1 MDMRIKQSHWRS
13 GQQWLAAR
21 APGLLLALTVAAAA
35 NFAATLSGI
44 PVMLLALLIGI
55 ALNFASADGRTAPG
69 LAFASR
75 PVLQVGIA
83 LLGLGI
89 SVEQVID
96 LGSDT
101 LLLVVCGVLA
111 AIGSGWLIARLLG
124 RSSAFGIL
132 AGGATGICGAS
143 AALAIS
149 SALPPDEGHE
159 REAAFVIVVVTAL
172 STLAMV
178 AYPLLAHWLRFDD
191 RTAGILIGATIHDV
205 AQVVGAG
212 YAVSNEAGDTATVV
226 KLFRVA
232 LLLPTVLAIS
242 FAAAHARSSGQQ
254 RLLLPVPLFAV
265 AFAVFAVINSL
276 TYLPPVL
283 LTVLGDLSRGCLVV
297 AVAAIGIKTSLRGIT
312 RMGPTAL
319 AVPLGATVVLLALV
333 VAVQLLRG
341 S

>member
-1 MDMRIKQSHWRS
+1 MHIHQSHWRS
-13 GQQWLAAR
+13 GRQWLVAR
-21 APGLLLALTVAAAA
+21 VPGLLLALTAAAAA
-35 NFAATLSGI
+35 NFAATIWGI
-44 PVMLLALLIGI
+44 PVMLMALLIGI
-55 ALNFASADGRTAPG
+55 GLNFVSTDTRTAPG

-75 PVLQVGIA
+75 PVLQVGVA

-89 SVEQVID
+89 SIEQVID

-101 LLLVVCGVLA
+101 LLLVIGGVLA
-111 AIGSGWLIARLLG
+111 AIGSGWAIARLLG

-149 SALPPDEGHE
+149 SALPPDEGRE

-178 AYPLLAHWLRFDD
+178 AYPLLAHWLSFDD

-212 YAVSNEAGDTATVV
+212 YAVSDEAGDTATVV

-242 FAAAHARSSGQQ
+242 LAAARVRSSQQ
-254 RLLLPVPLFAV
+254 RLLLPVPLFAL
-265 AFAVFAVINSL
+265 AFAVLAIVNSL
-276 TYLPPVL
+276 AALPPEL
-283 LTVLGDLSRGCLVV
+283 RTFLGDLSRGCLVV
-297 AVAAIGIKTSLRGIT
+297 AVAAIGLKTSLRGILK
-312 RMGPTAL
+312 MGPSAL
-319 AVPLGATVVLLALV
+319 VVPVGATIVLLALV
-333 VAVQLLRG
+333 VAIQLLTG

>member
-1 MDMRIKQSHWRS
+1 MQIQQSHWLS
-13 GQQWLAAR
+13 GRQWLAAR
-21 APGLLLALTVAAAA
+21 APGLLLALTAAAAA

-55 ALNFASADGRTAPG
+55 ALNFASTDDRTTPG

-75 PVLQVGIA
+75 PVLQVGVA
-83 LLGLGI
+83 LLGLGV

-101 LLLVVCGVLA
+101 LLLVVGGVLA

-124 RSSAFGIL
+124 RSSTFGVL

-149 SALPPDEGHE
+149 SALPPDEARE
-159 REAAFVIVVVTAL
+159 RETAFVIVVVTAL

-178 AYPLLAHWLRFDD
+178 LYPLLAHWLGFAD
-191 RTAGILIGATIHDV
+191 RTTGILIGATIHDV

-212 YAVSNEAGDTATVV
+212 YAVSEEAGDTATVV

-242 FAAAHARSSGQQ
+242 LATARSRDGLQKPM
-254 RLLLPVPLFAV
+254 LPVPLFAI
-265 AFAVFAVINSL
+265 AFAVLAILNS
-276 TYLPPVL
+276 TVHLPPVL
-283 LTVLGDLSRGCLVV
+283 LSALGDLSRACLVV
-297 AVAAIGIKTSLRGIT
+297 AVAAIGIKTSLRGIL
-312 RMGPTAL
+312 RMGPATL
-319 AVPLGATVVLLALV
+319 AVPVGATIVLLALV
-333 VAVQLLRG
+333 IAVQLLSG
-341 S
+341 N

>member
-1 MDMRIKQSHWRS
+1 MQIQQSHWRS
-13 GQQWLAAR
+13 GRQWLVAR
-21 APGLLLALTVAAAA
+21 APGLLLALTAAAAA
-35 NFAATLSGI
+35 NFAATMWGI
-44 PVMLLALLIGI
+44 PVMLMALLIGI
-55 ALNFASADGRTAPG
+55 GLNFVSADTRTTPG

-75 PVLQVGIA
+75 PVLQVGVA

-89 SVEQVID
+89 SVDQVID

-101 LLLVVCGVLA
+101 LLLVIGGVLT
-111 AIGSGWLIARLLG
+111 AIGSGWVIARLLG

-149 SALPPDEGHE
+149 SALPPDEGRE
-159 REAAFVIVVVTAL
+159 REAAFVIAVVTAL

-178 AYPLLAHWLRFDD
+178 AYPLLAHWLGFDD
-191 RTAGILIGATIHDV
+191 RTAGIMIGATIHDV

-212 YAVSNEAGDTATVV
+212 YAVSDEAGDTATVV

-242 FAAAHARSSGQQ
+242 LAAARARNSGSQQ
-254 RLLLPVPLFAV
+254 RLLLPVPLFAI
-265 AFAVFAVINSL
+265 AFAVLAIINSL
-276 TYLPPVL
+276 APLPPEL
-283 LTVLGDLSRGCLVV
+283 LRFLGDMSRGCLVV
-297 AVAAIGIKTSLRGIT
+297 AVAAIGLKTSLRGILK
-312 RMGPTAL
+312 MGSAAL
-319 AVPLGATVVLLALV
+319 AVPVGATIVLLALV
-333 VAVQLLRG
+333 VTVQLLAG